1 MATSSLSD
9 VINQNTP
16 GNSQGFPVGV
26 PQSYDWYSGSNAIV
40 GNKPPSN
47 FTAVT
52 GWGQVY
58 PEVGAP
64 ADSNAGASVQIADFE
79 TFVHLT
85 NGTWVQVQNQSTDP
99 IAGAHFL
106 ADFSGNSS
114 VPWKETTGADG
125 SASVDAPQSGY
136 NDHFWPG
143 ARGTYAAGTIDGVFV
158 EAEMKT
164 NDPNANLVANV
175 GADWWLSSSASFVNG
190 FANNPSPGMSDWVK
204 LTTSYQTLYF
214 SSLSPAALAADPPPG
229 ISATSSGS
237 STTTT
242 PPVTTPPVTTPPV
255 TTPPVT
261 TPPAIK
267 PAVTQAT
274 ASPGSGVANVG
285 DKVTLTLAFNEAVT
299 VTGKPTLTLNDGDI
313 ATYVSGSGTSKLVFS
328 TTVAATDTTT
338 AALAIK
344 GVNVPSGASIKDAS
358 GVSANLAGA
367 ATTFTGLAIDPP
379 TTPPVST
386 PPVTTPPAV
395 HPAVTQATASPGTG
409 TEQVGAKIALTL
421 DFNEAVSV
429 AGKPTLTL
437 NDGSTATYV
446 SGSGTDKLVFSTT
459 VASTNTATSALAITG
474 VNVPGGASIKDASG
488 TSANL
493 AGAATTFTGLQ
504 IKPATTTPP
513 VTTPPVTTPPVTSGA
528 TKPLLS
534 VADNTLSVDPGGKV
548 NLGIGVSTT
557 DKNDAVSVNIKGLA
571 NYETITDKLD
581 GHTFSG
587 KNITLTAA
595 EVESGLTLQSNY
607 KGWGNLTATLSV
619 TATGKDPSSGTVATS
634 ATKTITVT
642 DPPPTAAGG
651 SSSSG
656 GGYDHH
662 HSFALLSQSLAG
674 GLQGHADLGQIAT
687 AASHASSWLNEA
699 LLSRPQH

>member
-1 MATSSLSD
+1 MATSSLTD
-9 VINQNTP
+9 AINQNTP
-16 GNSQGFPVGV
+16 GNSQGFPLGV
-26 PQSYDWYSGSNAIV
+26 PTSYDWYSGSNTV
-40 GNKPPSN
+40 YGNKPPSN
-47 FTAVT
+47 FTSVT

-58 PEVGAP
+58 PEVGAAVDP
-64 ADSNAGASVQIADFE
+64 NATVQIADFE

-85 NGTWVQVQNQSTDP
+85 NGTWVQVQNQSSDQ
-99 IAGAHFL
+99 IAGAHFT
-106 ADFSGNSS
+106 ADFSGSANVS
-114 VPWKETTGADG
+114 WKETIGSDG

-143 ARGTYAAGTIDGVFV
+143 ARGTYAAGTVDGVFV

-175 GADWWLSSSASFVNG
+175 GADWWLSPSAQYVNG

-214 SSLSPAALAADPPPG
+214 SSLSPAELAADPPPG
-229 ISATSSGS
+229 MSTSSS
-237 STTTT
+237 STA

-261 TPPAIK
+261 TPPAIT

-299 VTGKPTLTLNDGDI
+299 VTGKPTLTLNDGDV

-338 AALAIK
+338 AALAIT

-379 TTPPVST
+379 TSTPPVTT

-409 TEQVGAKIALTL
+409 IEQVGAKVALTL

-474 VNVPGGASIKDASG
+474 VNVPSGASIKDASG
-488 TSANL
+488 VSANL

-504 IKPATTTPP
+504 IKPSATTPP
-513 VTTPPVTTPPVTSGA
+513 VTTPPVTTPPATSGA
-528 TKPLLS
+528 TKPVLT

-571 NYETITDKLD
+571 RYETITDNLD
-581 GHTFSG
+581 GHTFTG

-595 EVESGLTLQSNY
+595 EVESGLTLHSNY
-607 KGWGNLTATLSV
+607 RGWGNLTATLSV
-619 TATGKDPSSGTVATS
+619 TATGKDPSTGTVATS
-634 ATKTITVT
+634 AAKTITVT
-642 DPPPTAAGG
+642 DPPPATAGG

-674 GLQGHADLGQIAT
+674 GLQGHADLGQMTT